1 MSKDMKNSKKTFTTQ
16 ETNIKELKEE
26 EYDLSDSDG
35 DSHTYSFFSKDNCQ
49 GMEPKDNKP
58 KPTLLYKLQN

>member
-35 DSHTYSFFSKDNCQ
+35 
-49 GMEPKDNKP
+49 
-58 KPTLLYKLQN
+58 